1 MKSAVVS
8 AKPSAARPG
17 KRRELSIR
25 APEMSSP
32 ERTQT
37 PLPARLYRAVGIV
50 LHLFAGLFEVALF
63 FPLYGKS
70 RQRRAVS
77 RWSAR
82 LLALLNVR
90 PSLHGSPPV
99 AMDRAAVL
107 VANHVSWLDIQLI
120 HSVWQVRF
128 VAKSEV
134 RSWPLIGWL
143 SARTGTLFIERGKH
157 RHAAR
162 INQSIHAAFQ
172 QGDAIGVFPEGSTTD
187 GRELTRFHASLL
199 QPAVDEGALVYP
211 VALRYLD
218 AAGNINVNAS
228 YVGETTLAE
237 SMGMIF
243 RERAIRAELIF
254 LAPIDAV
261 GKTRR
266 ELAAQ
271 TQSAI
276 AAALSLPVSDRKPD
290 MSAGPPGA
298 PR

>member
-1 MKSAVVS
+1 MIVS
-8 AKPSAARPG
+8 DK
-17 KRRELSIR
+17 
-25 APEMSSP
+25 
-32 ERTQT
+32 TNT
-37 PLPARLYRAVGIV
+37 PIPVRLYRAVSIV
-50 LHLFAGLFEVALF
+50 LHLFAGLFEVALLF
-63 FPLYGKS
+63 RFYGKS
-70 RQRRAVS
+70 RRCQAVR

-82 LLALLNVR
+82 LLAVLNVQ
-90 PSLHGSPPV
+90 PSMRGSPPV
-99 AMDRAAVL
+99 IANRAAVL

-134 RSWPLIGWL
+134 RRWPLIGWL
-143 SARTGTLFIERGKH
+143 SARTGTLFIERGKN

-162 INQSIHAAFQ
+162 INQSIHAACQ

-187 GRELTRFHASLL
+187 GMELTRFHASLL
-199 QPAVDEGALVYP
+199 QPAVDEGAMVYP

-218 AAGNINVNAS
+218 EAGNINVNAS
-228 YVGETTLAE
+228 YVGDTTLTE
-237 SMGMIF
+237 SLRMIF
-243 RERAIRAELIF
+243 GQRTIHAELIF
-254 LAPIDAV
+254 LPAIDAR

-276 AAALSLPVSDRKPD
+276 AAALNLPVSGRKPD
-290 MSAGPPGA
+290 RSAGPPGA

>member
-1 MKSAVVS
+1 MK
-8 AKPSAARPG
+8 
-17 KRRELSIR
+17 
-25 APEMSSP
+25 
-32 ERTQT
+32 T
-37 PLPARLYRAVGIV
+37 PIPLRHYRAASTV

-63 FPLYGKS
+63 FPVYGKS
-70 RQRRAVS
+70 RRRRAVG

-82 LLALLNVR
+82 LLAVLNVR
-90 PSLHGSPPV
+90 PSVRGSPPV
-99 AMDRAAVL
+99 IADRAAVL

-128 VAKSEV
+128 IAKSEV
-134 RSWPLIGWL
+134 RRWPLIGWL
-143 SARTGTLFIERGKH
+143 SARAGTLFIERGKN

-187 GRELTRFHASLL
+187 GTELTRFHASLL
-199 QPAVDEGALVYP
+199 QPAVDEGAMVYP

-218 AAGNINVNAS
+218 EAGNINVNAS
-228 YVGETTLAE
+228 YVGDTTLTE
-237 SMGMIF
+237 SLSMIF
-243 RERAIRAELIF
+243 GQRTIRAELIF
-254 LAPIDAV
+254 LPPIDAM

-276 AAALSLPVSDRKPD
+276 AAALNLPVSDRRPD
-290 MSAGPPGA
+290 MPSGPPGA

>member
-1 MKSAVVS
+1 MTVHDSTRTPIAV
-8 AKPSAARPG
+8 RH
-17 KRRELSIR
+17 
-25 APEMSSP
+25 
-32 ERTQT
+32 
-37 PLPARLYRAVGIV
+37 YRAASVA
-50 LHLFAGLFEVALF
+50 LHLFAGVFEVALF
-63 FPLYGKS
+63 FPVYGKF
-70 RQRRAVS
+70 RRRKAVS

-90 PSLHGSPPV
+90 PSLHGAPPMV
-99 AMDRAAVL
+99 IDRAAVL

-143 SARTGTLFIERGKH
+143 SARAGTLFIERGKN

-162 INQSIHAAFQ
+162 INQSIHAAFR
-172 QGDAIGVFPEGSTTD
+172 QGDAVGVFPEGTTTD
-187 GRELTRFHASLL
+187 GRELGRFHASLL
-199 QPAVDEGALVYP
+199 QPAVDEGAMVYP

-218 AAGNINVNAS
+218 EAGNINVDAS
-228 YVGETTLAE
+228 YVGETTLIE
-237 SMGMIF
+237 SMKMIF
-243 RERAIRAELIF
+243 GRRTIRAELIF
-254 LAPIDAV
+254 LPPIDAM

-271 TQSAI
+271 SQSAI
-276 AAALSLPVSDRKPD
+276 AAALNVPVSDRKPD
-290 MSAGPPGA
+290 TSSGPPGA

>member
-1 MKSAVVS
+1 MS
-8 AKPSAARPG
+8 PSD
-17 KRRELSIR
+17 
-25 APEMSSP
+25 
-32 ERTQT
+32 RTKT
-37 PLPARLYRAVGIV
+37 PFPVRLYRAVFVV

-63 FPLYGKS
+63 FPFYGKF
-70 RQRRAVS
+70 RRDGSVS
-77 RWSAR
+77 RWSSR
-82 LLALLNVR
+82 LLAILNVR
-90 PSLHGSPPV
+90 PSVHGSPP
-99 AMDRAAVL
+99 AIANRATVL

-134 RSWPLIGWL
+134 RRWPLIGWL

-162 INQSIHAAFQ
+162 INQAIHAAFL
-172 QGDAIGVFPEGSTTD
+172 QGDTVGVFPEGTTTD

-199 QPAVDEGALVYP
+199 QPAVEEGAMVYP

-218 AAGNINVNAS
+218 ESGNVNVSAS
-228 YVGETTLAE
+228 YVGDTTLTE
-237 SMGMIF
+237 SLRMIF
-243 RERAIRAELIF
+243 AQRAILAELIF
-254 LAPIDAV
+254 LPAIDAI

-276 AAALSLPVSDRKPD
+276 AAALNLPVCDRKPD
-290 MSAGPPGA
+290 ISAGLPGA